1 MLFKETM
8 TEIIFNPKTDIK
20 DFEQCHIVNY
30 HENMIT
36 KCISDLFI
44 NPRKT
49 MYEWSSIT
57 EQTAHIKIGYVGQH
71 LASVVLNTKGC
82 KTAARG
88 EDCLDKSEVKS
99 CSRID
104 QSDKCNRCKINITRF
119 DKMCPKCNQNDKIKR
134 NNDSK
139 WLLTIRSEDD
149 LKKYLTLDRLVLII
163 EDYSDFDENN
173 YDDIAIKVYEI
184 YPKKEQCKHFKSML
198 MDYYENIYLAN
209 VKKNPQKVPAPKNLW
224 PYSFQFYMCNPV
236 KIFECKISNYIIE
249 PCIDVIKYINHS
261 SVRTTCDIE
270 KMPLKLLSKE
280 EKIIIEVSESEELT
294 HEHILKLELR

>member
-1 MLFKETM
+1 MTGTM
-8 TEIIFNPKTDIK
+8 FNPETEITN
-20 DFEQCHIVNY
+20 FEQCHIANY
-30 HENMIT
+30 DENMIS

-71 LASVVLNTKGC
+71 LASVLLNTKGC

-99 CSRID
+99 CSRVD
-104 QSDKCNRCKINITRF
+104 QSDKCNRCNINITRF
-119 DKMCPKCNQNDKIKR
+119 DKICPKCNKKDKIKR

-149 LKKYLTLDRLVLII
+149 LKKYLKLDRLVLII
-163 EDYSDFDENN
+163 EEYPKFNENN

-184 YPKKEQCKHFKSML
+184 YPKKEQCKHFKSIL
-198 MDYYENIYLAN
+198 TDYYENIYLAN
-209 VKKNPQKVPAPKNLW
+209 VKKNPKKVPAPKNLW

-236 KIFECKISNYIIE
+236 KIFECKISNYITE
-249 PCIDVIKYINHS
+249 PDISVIKYIKHC
-261 SVRTTCDIE
+261 SVRTIYDIE
-270 KMPLKLLSKE
+270 KMPLKLLKQE
-280 EKIIIEVSESEELT
+280 EKIRIKVSEDKELT
-294 HEHILKLELR
+294 HEDILKLELR